1 MRALI
6 FAAGRGER
14 MRPLSDLT
22 PKPLL
27 DAGGKRLIE
36 WHIEAL
42 ARAGLRELVINTAHG
57 ADQFPEVLEDGARYG
72 VAIRYSH
79 EGAEPLETGGGM
91 LNALTLLGPGPF
103 VAVNGDIWCEF
114 EYASLP
120 REPQGLAHLVLI
132 DNPPHHPGGDFLL
145 GVDGRVRAPTA
156 DAAAPRG
163 DEAHDPHDERVTRTF
178 AGIGVYRPE
187 LLDDWR
193 AALPADAAPGSPPRF
208 KLAPLLLR
216 AMAAGAVTGERHRGA
231 WMDIGTPARLAELQA
246 RLEQGEGRG

>member
-14 MRPLSDLT
+14 MRPLTDLT

-57 ADQFPEVLEDGARYG
+57 AEQFPEVLEDGARYG

-91 LNALTLLGPGPF
+91 LNALSLLGPGPF
-103 VAVNGDIWCEF
+103 VAVNGDIWCDF
-114 EYASLP
+114 DYASLP
-120 REPQGLAHLVLI
+120 TEPRGLAHLVLI
-132 DNPPHHPGGDFLL
+132 DNPSHHAGGDFLL
-145 GVDGRVRAPTA
+145 GVDGRVRAPSA
-156 DAAAPRG
+156 DLVAQRG
-163 DEAHDPHDERVTRTF
+163 TEAHDPHDERVTRTF

-193 AALPADAAPGSPPRF
+193 GAFPSDTEFGSPTRF
-208 KLAPLLLR
+208 KLVPLLLR

-231 WMDIGTPARLAELQA
+231 WMDIGTPARLAELRA
-246 RLEQGEGRG
+246 RLEPRAGGG